1 MRCAANAA
9 GGGGISGVGI
19 ARVAISSPPRATAR
33 FRSPLSFGSFFISSF
48 LAIVARSSPA
58 PPPPRPAPPSVYQP
72 PNAVHCPECDVC
84 VEGYDHHCPWMGT
97 CIGSR
102 NYAPFLL
109 FNLAWLFYLLY
120 AILWVSF
127 VGVRFGILLA
137 D

>member
-1 MRCAANAA
+1 MALPESRSRRPPARLRVFAPRYL
-9 GGGGISGVGI
+9 SGPF
-19 ARVAISSPPRATAR
+19 SSPL
-33 FRSPLSFGSFFISSF
+33 FRNRRPFVS
-48 LAIVARSSPA
+48 R
-58 PPPPRPAPPSVYQP
+58 PPRPAPPSVYQP